1 MPSHVNNSIAIIL
14 NLRKIHK
21 CIIIYKCAFS
31 IVIWE
36 NITTHILIYA
46 DIYDICRHICK
57 YIIICKYIY
66 IFTYIWIHC
75 RMVAVYAE
83 VLVELVSI
91 YAYIYL

>member
-1 MPSHVNNSIAIIL
+1 MPSQVTSSIAIIL
-14 NLRKIHK
+14 NLKEIHK

-46 DIYDICRHICK
+46 DICK
-57 YIIICKYIY
+57 YIIICKYID
-66 IFTYIWIHC
+66 TYTWIHC

-83 VLVELVSI
+83 VLVELVFI
-91 YAYIYL
+91 YAYIYVRWM